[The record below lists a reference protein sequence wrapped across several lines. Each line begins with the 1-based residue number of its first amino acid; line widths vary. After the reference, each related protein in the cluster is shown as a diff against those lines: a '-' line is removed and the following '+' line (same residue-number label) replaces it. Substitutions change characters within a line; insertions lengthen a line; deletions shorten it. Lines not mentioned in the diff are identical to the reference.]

1 MKDTQRQGETG
12 LFTTILSHL
21 DLAERNEEFRH
32 SFFTIIDEAAATC
45 GDRMALSVLHLGIA
59 NRSLTLD
66 KTDLKGFADFL
77 IHGPWMLDQLEQIAR
92 AKTATLRFVDE
103 IEVYLAYPVKL
114 KERLELQIDVKEML
128 YFTHLTQEK
137 QKLLDKDFLGEV
149 KTLVH
154 FGDNIMNKKLLDIY
168 SDYLITQNGYAT
180 ATGLSRMLDGLIS
193 HDKITRFLNGKE
205 SSSKELWEYVKPK
218 IRKIEDASGGVLI
231 LDDSIEEK
239 PYTDEN
245 DIISWHYS
253 HAKNRCVKGINI
265 LSCLVRY
272 GDTALPIGYE
282 LIRKDVSFCEIKTR
296 KEKRKASI
304 SKNEIFRDLIDQAKK
319 NEIQFDYVL
328 ADNWFGSKKNMEFIH
343 YDMKKKFII
352 GIKSNRS
359 VCCVEEEKKGQYQNL
374 RALSLKDG
382 EKRIVSLKD
391 CAFSVALITKIFK
404 NEDGST
410 GTLYLVTNDL
420 ESSADQIYEVYKK
433 RWRIEEYHKSIKQN
447 ASLEKSPTKVA
458 RSQRNHIFASIVA
471 YCKLEFLKLK
481 TCLNHFALKY
491 KLILKA
497 NQIAFWE
504 LKKMQGEPMFA

>member
-1 MKDTQRQGETG
+1 M
-12 LFTTILSHL
+12 
-21 DLAERNEEFRH
+21 
-32 SFFTIIDEAAATC
+32 
-45 GDRMALSVLHLGIA
+45 
-59 NRSLTLD
+59 D
-66 KTDLKGFADFL
+66 K
-77 IHGPWMLDQLEQIAR
+77 
-92 AKTATLRFVDE
+92 
-103 IEVYLAYPVKL
+103 
-114 KERLELQIDVKEML
+114 
-128 YFTHLTQEK
+128 
-137 QKLLDKDFLGEV
+137 
-149 KTLVH
+149 
-154 FGDNIMNKKLLDIY
+154 NLLDIY

-180 ATGLSRMLDGLIS
+180 ATGLSQMLDGLIS

-205 SSSKELWEYVKPK
+205 SSSSELWEYVKPK
-218 IRKIEDASGGVLI
+218 IRKIEETSGGVLI

-245 DIISWHYS
+245 DLISWHYS

-272 GDTALPIGYE
+272 GDIAFPVSYE
-282 LIRKDVSFCEIKTR
+282 LISKDVSFCDIKTK

-304 SKNEIFRDLIDQAKK
+304 NKNEIFRALIDQAKK
-319 NEIQFDYVL
+319 NEIRFDYVL

-374 RALSLKDG
+374 SVLALKDG

-458 RSQRNHIFASIVA
+458 RSQRNHIFASIIA

-491 KLILKA
+491 KLLLKA
-497 NQIAFWE
+497 NQIAFLE
-504 LKKMQGEPMFA
+504 LKKLQGAPFFA